1 MIPYRIFSRLVVAMI
16 VTAPIGTTAAAQTI
30 AITGGKVYPVSG
42 PPIENG
48 TVIITNGKITAVGVN
63 VPIPA
68 GAQRIDAAGK
78 IVTPGFVNSSTQ
90 LGVQEVSAVNDTRDM
105 SARGRDNIAAAF
117 TVWEGLNPNS
127 VMLAPARMEGITS
140 FVVIPTG
147 GLVAGQAA
155 LADVVPGTTTDMII
169 RAPVAMVAEVGDP
182 LSVGLSS
189 RGEIIVKLR
198 ELLEDTKFFRTHRD
212 AFDRAQSRPF
222 AASRLDLQAMIPVI
236 EGRLPLLITVDRA
249 SDIDAAM
256 RIAHDYNVKLIIG
269 GGAEAWMMAD
279 KLAAARIPVL
289 TGAMNNIPAGFAAL
303 GQRQENGGLLR
314 KAGGQ
319 VALIGNAGGG
329 DEEAFNVRNLKQ
341 EAGNAVSYGM
351 TWDDALRA
359 VTLAPAEFFGAADRI
374 GSLQPGREG
383 NVVVWSGD
391 PFEFT
396 TRVEHVFVRGRE
408 YKEKTR
414 QDLLIERYRN
424 LPGTHNAPLP
434 ALFDCRRRTRPIRVS
449 AYCTW
454 RPRVMQSPQPEK
466 KAAFSTNAAR

>member
-1 MIPYRIFSRLVVAMI
+1 MNALKIFL
-16 VTAPIGTTAAAQTI
+16 AAAAGFASISSAQTI

-48 TVIITNGKITAVGVN
+48 TVVITNGKIAAVGSN
-63 VPIPA
+63 VTIPS
-68 GAQRIDAAGK
+68 GAQRIDATGK

-90 LGVQEVSAVNDTRDM
+90 LGVQEVAAVNDTRDAT
-105 SARGRDNIAAAF
+105 ARGKDNIAAAF

-127 VMLAPARMEGITS
+127 VMLAPARKEGITS

-155 LADVVPGTTTDMII
+155 LVDVVPGTTTDMIL
-169 RAPVAMVAEVGDP
+169 RAPVAMVAEIGDP
-182 LSVGLSS
+182 QTAGVSS
-189 RGEIIVKLR
+189 RGELIVKLR
-198 ELLEDTKFFRTHRD
+198 ELLDDTRFFRTHRQ
-212 AFDRAQSRPF
+212 AFDRAEARPF
-222 AASRLDLQAMIPVI
+222 AASRLDLEAMIPVI
-236 EGRLPLLITVDRA
+236 EGRLPLMITVDRE

-256 RIAHDYNVKLIIG
+256 RLARDFNVKLMVG

-279 KLAAARIPVL
+279 RLAAAHIPVL
-289 TGAMNNIPAGFAAL
+289 TGAMNNIPAGFASL
-303 GQRQENGGLLR
+303 GQRQENAALLR
-314 KAGGQ
+314 KSGVQ

-341 EAGNAVSYGM
+341 EAGNAVAYGM
-351 TWDDALRA
+351 TWNDALRA
-359 VTLAPAEFFGAADRI
+359 VTLAPAEIFGVADRV

-408 YKEKTR
+408 FTSERTR
-414 QDLLIERYRN
+414 QDMLIERYRN
-424 LPGTHNAPLP
+424 LPGTHNTP
-434 ALFDCRRRTRPIRVS
+434 V
-449 AYCTW
+449 
-454 RPRVMQSPQPEK
+454 
-466 KAAFSTNAAR
+466 AR

>member
-1 MIPYRIFSRLVVAMI
+1 MISYGLNSRIVAFALAAMLA
-16 VTAPIGTTAAAQTI
+16 TPAAAQTI

-42 PPIENG
+42 PLIENG
-48 TVIITNGKITAVGVN
+48 TVIITNGKIAAVGAN

-68 GAQRIDAAGK
+68 GAQRIDATGK
-78 IVTPGFVNSSTQ
+78 IVTPGFVDASTQ
-90 LGVQEVSAVNDTRDM
+90 LGVQEVALVNDTRDM
-105 SARGRDNIAAAF
+105 SARGKDNIAAAF

-127 VMLAPARMEGITS
+127 VLLAPARKEGITS
-140 FVVIPTG
+140 FVVVPTG
-147 GLVAGQAA
+147 GLVSGQAA
-155 LADVVPGTTTDMII
+155 LVDVVPGTTTDMII

-182 LSVGLSS
+182 QSAGLGS
-189 RGEIIVKLR
+189 RGELIVKLR
-198 ELLEDTKFFRTHRD
+198 ELLEDTKYFQAHRD
-212 AFDRAQSRPF
+212 AFDRAQTRPF
-222 AASRLDLQAMIPVI
+222 TASRLDLQAMIPVV

-256 RIAHDYNVKLIIG
+256 RLARDYNVKLMISS
-269 GGAEAWMMAD
+269 GAEAWMMAD

-289 TGAMNNIPAGFAAL
+289 TGAMNNIPAGFASL
-303 GQRQENGGLLR
+303 GRRQENAGLLR
-314 KAGGQ
+314 KAGVQ

-359 VTLAPAEFFGAADRI
+359 VTLAPAEFFGAADRV
-374 GSLQPGREG
+374 GSLQPGREA

-396 TRVEHVFVRGRE
+396 TRAEHVFVRGRE
-408 YKEKTR
+408 YSEKTR

-424 LPGTHNAPLP
+424 LPSTHNTPP
-434 ALFDCRRRTRPIRVS
+434 
-449 AYCTW
+449 
-454 RPRVMQSPQPEK
+454 PQ
-466 KAAFSTNAAR
+466 

>member
-1 MIPYRIFSRLVVAMI
+1 MISYKLNSHFAVA
-16 VTAPIGTTAAAQTI
+16 VALTAMLAMPAAAQTI

-42 PPIENG
+42 PLIENG
-48 TVIITNGKITAVGVN
+48 TVIITNGRIAAVGVN

-68 GAQRIDAAGK
+68 GAQRIDATGK

-90 LGVQEVSAVNDTRDM
+90 LGVQEVSQVNDTRDM
-105 SARGRDNIAAAF
+105 SARGKDNIAAAF

-127 VMLAPARMEGITS
+127 VMLAPARKEGITS

-155 LADVVPGTTTDMII
+155 LLDVVPGTTTEMII

-182 LSVGLSS
+182 QSAGVNS
-189 RGEIIVKLR
+189 RGELIVKLR
-198 ELLEDTKFFRTHRD
+198 ELLDDTKFFQTHRD
-212 AFDRAQSRPF
+212 AFDRAQTRPF
-222 AASRLDLQAMIPVI
+222 AASRLDLQAMIPVV
-236 EGRLPLLITVDRA
+236 EGKLPLLITVDRA

-256 RIAHDYNVKLIIG
+256 RLARDYNVKLMIG

-289 TGAMNNIPAGFAAL
+289 TGAMNNIPGGFAAL
-303 GQRQENGGLLR
+303 GQRQESAALLR
-314 KAGGQ
+314 KAGVP

-341 EAGNAVSYGM
+341 EAGNAVAYGM

-359 VTLAPAEFFGAADRI
+359 VTLTPAEVFGVADRI

-391 PFEFT
+391 PFEFS

-408 YKEKTR
+408 YTDKTR
-414 QDLLIERYRN
+414 QDMLMDRYKT
-424 LPGTHNAPLP
+424 LPGTHNNPP
-434 ALFDCRRRTRPIRVS
+434 SR
-449 AYCTW
+449 
-454 RPRVMQSPQPEK
+454 
-466 KAAFSTNAAR
+466 

>member
-1 MIPYRIFSRLVVAMI
+1 MIKYMKSQILIAVAI
-16 VTAPIGTTAAAQTI
+16 APIVAIAASAQTI

-48 TVIITNGKITAVGVN
+48 TVVITNGKIEAVGAN
-63 VPIPA
+63 VAIPA
-68 GAQRIDAAGK
+68 GAQRIDATGK
-78 IVTPGFVNSSTQ
+78 IVTPGFVNSATQ
-90 LGVQEVSAVNDTRDM
+90 LGVQEISAVSDTRDM
-105 SARGRDNIAAAF
+105 SARGKDEIAASF

-127 VMLAPARMEGITS
+127 VMLAPARKDGITS

-147 GLVAGQAA
+147 GLVSGQAA
-155 LADVVPGTTTDMII
+155 IVDVVPGTTSDMVI
-169 RAPVAMVAEVGDP
+169 RAPVAMVAEIGDP
-182 LSVGLSS
+182 QSAGLNA
-189 RGEIIVKLR
+189 RGELIVKLR
-198 ELLEDTKFFRTHRD
+198 ELLEDTRYFQAHRD
-212 AFDRAQSRPF
+212 AFDRAQTRPF
-222 AASRLDLQAMIPVI
+222 VASRLDLEALIPVI
-236 EGRLPLLITVDRA
+236 EGRLPLLVTVDKE

-256 RIAHDYNVKLIIG
+256 RLAREFNVKLIIG

-279 KLAAARIPVL
+279 KLAAAKIPVL

-303 GQRQENGGLLR
+303 GQRQENAGLLR
-314 KAGGQ
+314 KAGVQ

-341 EAGNAVSYGM
+341 EAGNAVAYGM

-359 VTLAPAEFFGAADRI
+359 VTLAPAEFFGVADRV
-374 GSLQPGREG
+374 GSLQPGREA

-408 YKEKTR
+408 YHDLTR

-424 LPGTHNAPLP
+424 LPATHNEP
-434 ALFDCRRRTRPIRVS
+434 VS
-449 AYCTW
+449 
-454 RPRVMQSPQPEK
+454 R
-466 KAAFSTNAAR
+466 